1 MMSVDELRDFLD
13 FKAAQYNTS
22 AFIEDDPISI
32 PYFFTNKED
41 IEIAAF
47 FAATLAWGN
56 RKAILKAANQL
67 MSFMG
72 HEPFRFVV
80 EASNDELVRLQW
92 FVYRTFN
99 GGDMDFFVRALRRIY
114 VEHGGLEGVFAQKW
128 NVSTFE
134 SLANF
139 RDVFF
144 DEAEVGNHASKHVA
158 NVAKGSSAKRLNM
171 FLRWMVRKDSMG
183 VDFGLWH
190 HLGPERLYL
199 PLDLHTGNVSRKL
212 GILQRKQNDWKAVAE
227 VTNVLRQLDPAD
239 PVKYDYAL
247 FGLGIY
253 EKF

>member
-13 FKAAQYNTS
+13 FKVAQYNTS
-22 AFIEDDPISI
+22 AFIDDDPISI
-32 PYFFTNKED
+32 PHLFSTKED

-47 FAATLAWGN
+47 FAASLAWGN
-56 RKAILKAANQL
+56 RKAILKAAGQL
-67 MSFMG
+67 MEFMG
-72 HEPFRFVV
+72 HEPYRFVM
-80 EASNDELVRLQW
+80 EASNDELARLQR

-99 GGDMDFFVRALRRIY
+99 GGDMVFFVRALHRIY
-114 VEHGGLEGVFAQKW
+114 CEHGGLEGVFAKKW
-128 NVSTFE
+128 SDGTYE
-134 SLANF
+134 SLAHF

-144 DEAEVGNHASKHVA
+144 DQAAPGLHASKHVA

-190 HLGPERLYL
+190 HLGPERLFL

-212 GILQRKQNDWKAVAE
+212 GILQRKQNDWNAVAE
-227 VTNVLRQLDPAD
+227 VTNVLRQLDSSD